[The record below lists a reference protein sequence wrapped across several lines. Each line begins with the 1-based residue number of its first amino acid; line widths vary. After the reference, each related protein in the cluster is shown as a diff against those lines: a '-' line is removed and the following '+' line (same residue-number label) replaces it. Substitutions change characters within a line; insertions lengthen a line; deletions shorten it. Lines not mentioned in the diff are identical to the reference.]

1 MEGILLSKFV
11 LFIVS
16 EWDSESINNYVLSV
30 YSMAGIG
37 EASVDETETHP
48 VSWDSPP
55 EEGIRQRTTFY

>member
-37 EASVDETETHP
+37 EASVDETEIHP

-55 EEGIRQRTTFY
+55 EEEIRQRTTFY

>member
-16 EWDSESINNYVLSV
+16 EWDSESINNSVLSV
-30 YSMAGIG
+30 YSMAGFG

-55 EEGIRQRTTFY
+55 EEGIRK